1 MGYLHAIVILV
12 ILAIIAIPLLPLKTK
27 ALAALLTIIASAVL
41 SSILA
46 LSAISGFPVEFIL
59 KGSFVTGPIPFR
71 MDALSAWFILTI
83 NFTFLTGV
91 FYGRGY
97 MKAYTDNPKGISM
110 HWIAYILTHAALIGV
125 CSVQNSLVFLI
136 FWEIMALSAFI
147 MVIFEG
153 HKQQTL
159 KAGINYL
166 IQSHICI
173 IFLSLALIWV
183 IFKTHSLDFNAI
195 GDFFA
200 TEEPIGKL
208 VLFFCLFI
216 GFAIKAGFVPFHTWL
231 PHAHPAAPSHVS
243 GVMSGVIIKI
253 GIYGILRMLTYVQTD
268 YSMIGFI
275 ILIVSVFTG
284 VYGVMLAIIQHNLKR
299 LLAYHSIENIGIIGI
314 GIGVGC
320 IGLGSGNRELMFF
333 GFAGALLHTLNH
345 SLFKSLLFY
354 GAGNI
359 YQSTHTINIEQLGG
373 IGKKMPHT
381 SFLFLI
387 AALAICG
394 LPPFNGF
401 VSEYIIYNGLFNGLG
416 GADFPHLMLII
427 STVFGLALIGGLA
440 ILCFTK
446 AFGTIF
452 LGTARHNLHHQ
463 IEEASFSKLAPM
475 YAIVMIILSIG
486 IFPKVFVDFLTPAVN
501 VMTSAYVD
509 NISIAYVPDL
519 KILTSVGYASLAF
532 LIISAVVFFIRNT
545 LVQSKPQNI
554 EPTWGCGYVGSPAK
568 IQYTASSFVRN
579 FRKLAE
585 PVLSIHKYKKEVEGI
600 FPGKAWHETHPHD
613 KAEEFFVDKPIKW
626 LKLFLNRFSF
636 LQQGNPQMYVLY
648 GFAFIILIIGVPE
661 VYDLVLT
668 FVKFLYNL

>member
-1 MGYLHAIVILV
+1 MGVLLTIVIIVLLAV
-12 ILAIIAIPLLPLKTK
+12 ITIPLLPLQTK
-27 ALAALLTIIASAVL
+27 SMAALLTIVASVIL
-41 SSILA
+41 SSFLA
-46 LSAISGFPVEFIL
+46 IRAISGLPVEFIM

-71 MDALSAWFILTI
+71 IDALSAWFILTI
-83 NFTFLTGV
+83 NFTFLSGG

-97 MKAYTDNPKGISM
+97 MKEYTDNPNGLSL
-110 HWIAYILTHAALIGV
+110 HWIAYILAHTGLIGV

-166 IQSHICI
+166 IQSHISI
-173 IFLSLALIWV
+173 TFLSLALIWV
-183 IFKTHSLDFNAI
+183 IFRTHSLDFNAI
-195 GDFFA
+195 GVFF
-200 TEEPIGKL
+200 TMEKSIGRL

-231 PHAHPAAPSHVS
+231 PYAHPAAPSHVS
-243 GVMSGVIIKI
+243 GIMSGVIIKI
-253 GIYGILRMLTYVQTD
+253 GIYGILRMLTFVQSD
-268 YSMIGFI
+268 YSIIGYI
-275 ILIVSVFTG
+275 ILTISVITG

-314 GIGVGC
+314 GIGIGC
-320 IGLGSGNRELMFF
+320 IGLGNGSRELMFL

-359 YQSTHTINIEQLGG
+359 YQSTHTVNIEQLGG

-381 SFLFLI
+381 SFLFLL

-401 VSEYIIYNGLFNGLG
+401 VSEFIIYSGLFNGLEG
-416 GADFPHLMLII
+416 GNIPQLLLII
-427 STVFGLALIGGLA
+427 SSVFGLALIGGLA

-446 AFGTIF
+446 AFGTVF
-452 LGTARHNLHHQ
+452 LGTARHLIHHK
-463 IEEASFSKLAPM
+463 IEEASASKLIPM
-475 YAIVMIILSIG
+475 YAIVALIVAIG
-486 IFPKVFVDFLTPAVN
+486 IFPSVFVDFLTPAVN
-501 VMTSAYVD
+501 VMTSAYIDTTSAV
-509 NISIAYVPDL
+509 YVPDL
-519 KILTSVGYASLAF
+519 KILTSVGLASFAF
-532 LIISAVVFFIRNT
+532 IGLSAIVFLIRNT
-545 LVQSKPQNI
+545 MVQSNPQDI
-554 EPTWGCGYVGSPAK
+554 QPTWGCGYVGSPAK
-568 IQYTASSFVRN
+568 MQYTASSFVRN

-585 PVLSIHKYKKEVEGI
+585 PVLSIHKYKKEVEGT

-613 KAEEFFVDKPIKW
+613 KAEVYFIDKPIKG

-636 LQQGNPQMYVLY
+636 LQQGNPQLYVLY
-648 GFAFIILIIGVPE
+648 GFAFVILVIGVPA

-668 FVKFLYNL
+668 FIKFLYNL